1 MVVSTPSFY
10 STNAQNPFSVVIMT
24 KIQPQIALQEDLHVD
39 LTFHDF
45 SVSLLND
52 FAEHI
57 VKPYFK
63 GNTTRAIQ
71 KLMEKALAE
80 EQIVHQVIER

>member
-1 MVVSTPSFY
+1 
-10 STNAQNPFSVVIMT
+10 MT
-24 KIQPQIALQEDLHVD
+24 KTKTQIALKEDLHLY

-45 SVSLLND
+45 SASLLKE

-63 GNTTRAIQ
+63 GNTTQAVQ
-71 KLMEKALAE
+71 TLMEKALSE
-80 EQIVHQVIER
+80 ETLFSQALKQ

>member
-1 MVVSTPSFY
+1 MPKTQ
-10 STNAQNPFSVVIMT
+10 T
-24 KIQPQIALQEDLHVD
+24 QIALKEDLHVD

-45 SVSLLND
+45 SVGLLTE

-63 GNTTRAIQ
+63 GNTTQAIQ
-71 KLMEKALAE
+71 ALMKKALE
-80 EQIVHQVIER
+80 EETLFNQTLKQ